1 MCTSQLGAAVVSSAS
16 TPAGVQGRSPRRPRA
31 SRPALISVGPSTS
44 LCAGDA
50 IDQRRGIQVR
60 RQRQVYRDAGDVG
73 VCGQL
78 IDHLYR
84 SILPTSPGGLTPI
97 D

>member
-1 MCTSQLGAAVVSSAS
+1 
-16 TPAGVQGRSPRRPRA
+16 
-31 SRPALISVGPSTS
+31 